1 MQDLVPSAPHLHH
14 WGPSIGEVSSQEGYA
29 PVSAIWQ
36 MDWTHYPSF
45 CNLRY
50 VHVTV
55 DTCCFSVYAVASM
68 GEKASHTIKA
78 MESAMLV
85 MGVPWVLKTD
95 NDPPYAS
102 QQFNEFDASWKI
114 NHTFRIPYNPQGQ
127 RIVERSTQTLKDLL
141 TQFTSPESKHDLPL
155 ALAEAH
161 FHLNFLTF
169 DDQGLSPAYK
179 HWAYL
184 PRNTTLALVQ

>member
-1 MQDLVPSAPHLHH
+1 MTLPMHLNNSMSLMPHGRL
-14 WGPSIGEVSSQEGYA
+14 
-29 PVSAIWQ
+29 
-36 MDWTHYPSF
+36 T
-45 CNLRY
+45 
-50 VHVTV
+50 
-55 DTCCFSVYAVASM
+55 
-68 GEKASHTIKA
+68 
-78 MESAMLV
+78 
-85 MGVPWVLKTD
+85 
-95 NDPPYAS
+95 
-102 QQFNEFDASWKI
+102 
-114 NHTFRIPYNPQGQ
+114 TFRIPYNPQGQ